1 MIHQGD
7 GKTLRLILKRGKEF
21 RGSLDIRTKFLVQ
34 YKDEKID
41 GEFLNF
47 LVEYDEYNCSDYKKN
62 KKIIDNYFETN
73 Y

>member
-7 GKTLRLILKRGKEF
+7 GKTLWLILKRGKEF
-21 RGSLDIRTKFLVQ
+21 RGSLDICTKFLVQ

-41 GEFLNF
+41 GAFLNF
-47 LVEYDEYNCSDYKKN
+47 LVEYDEYNCSDYKKS